1 MKRILTLSIFVL
13 LSLGL
18 AAQEK
23 PLEVAQLELSNGMQ
37 VWVNRDPSQ
46 PIVYGAVVV
55 RAGGKDCPDTGL
67 AHYLEHLL
75 FKGTEELGTVDYAA
89 EKVWLDSIAVCYDQL
104 SATPDQTE
112 RDSIQLEI
120 NRLSQKAAE
129 YAIPNEYD
137 RLIARFGGTGLNA
150 GTSYDYTYYYN
161 TFSPQYLAQ
170 WAELNSHRMLH
181 PVFRLFQGELE
192 TVYEEKNRSADNTLQ
207 APLFEMI
214 KEFSGSNPYSYQ
226 VIGSTENLKNPR
238 LGEMMAFFKK
248 YYVGCNMGLIL
259 SGDIDLEG
267 LEPLLEST
275 FGRIPR
281 GDVPEKAPVE
291 VEPMTGIRK
300 VKIKANIPL
309 IKISV
314 FAFNGPTDKEADAPA
329 LDLATGLLSNSFSSG
344 LMDSLTTSHKMLL
357 GGAARIPMF
366 NEMGIVG
373 FAVVPNIPFGSVAKA
388 EKRCWEQIRK
398 IQRGEFSDKDVEA
411 LKYEAAKNAL
421 ASLET
426 IGGRS
431 GQMVSVMT
439 QGRSWDAYLAQV
451 ESIRAITRDDIIR
464 VANKYFT
471 DKYIRFEKVM
481 GTYPKDKV
489 AKPKI
494 DPVNPPHAGEVS
506 AYAQKLE
513 AMPVQ
518 ERPARFLDF
527 DKDVQTLAVN
537 PHVSIVY
544 KENPVNDIFHLTLRI
559 PRGSQEDPALEHVA
573 SFLSSL
579 GTDSLS
585 VQQLGKAWQQLG
597 TSFSV
602 SADNHNFNLS
612 LVGFEEQLD
621 ASLQLLRHFMD
632 HAKADKKSFNEL
644 LTGVGL
650 AKSTFFE
657 GGTSNIMTAL
667 RSRVFYGEESSYLT
681 QLNKKELK
689 ALGTKGL
696 MERFRELQE
705 YDYTVLYSG
714 RKGIEQVAAA
724 LRRQLDTD
732 KPSKAAEWKHIANRQ
747 YDKPTVFFYDLPGS
761 RQMQLTTYQT
771 FAPQQTGA
779 QKATLKLLGEYFG
792 GGMFSLMF
800 QEVREFR
807 AMAYSA
813 SGYVSTPAPAYP
825 DDPAFL
831 VSSLGT
837 QADKALQAIQ
847 LVDSLLHT
855 MPLKENNLVSAKFSL
870 QAEANNGYP
879 NFRNLPGTIYRLRR
893 LGYTEDPDKAVME
906 ALPAV
911 DAAAVQALHQSVI
924 APAPVMYI
932 IVGDRKTLPME
943 EIAKYGEIV
952 EYKQADIYK

>member
-1 MKRILTLSIFVL
+1 M
-13 LSLGL
+13 
-18 AAQEK
+18 
-23 PLEVAQLELSNGMQ
+23 
-37 VWVNRDPSQ
+37 
-46 PIVYGAVVV
+46 
-55 RAGGKDCPDTGL
+55 
-67 AHYLEHLL
+67 
-75 FKGTEELGTVDYAA
+75 
-89 EKVWLDSIAVCYDQL
+89 
-104 SATPDQTE
+104 
-112 RDSIQLEI
+112 
-120 NRLSQKAAE
+120 
-129 YAIPNEYD
+129 
-137 RLIARFGGTGLNA
+137 
-150 GTSYDYTYYYN
+150 
-161 TFSPQYLAQ
+161 
-170 WAELNSHRMLH
+170 
-181 PVFRLFQGELE
+181 
-192 TVYEEKNRSADNTLQ
+192 
-207 APLFEMI
+207 
-214 KEFSGSNPYSYQ
+214 
-226 VIGSTENLKNPR
+226 
-238 LGEMMAFFKK
+238 
-248 YYVGCNMGLIL
+248 
-259 SGDIDLEG
+259 
-267 LEPLLEST
+267 
-275 FGRIPR
+275 
-281 GDVPEKAPVE
+281 
-291 VEPMTGIRK
+291 
-300 VKIKANIPL
+300 
-309 IKISV
+309 
-314 FAFNGPTDKEADAPA
+314 
-329 LDLATGLLSNSFSSG
+329 
-344 LMDSLTTSHKMLL
+344 
-357 GGAARIPMF
+357 
-366 NEMGIVG
+366 
-373 FAVVPNIPFGSVAKA
+373 
-388 EKRCWEQIRK
+388 
-398 IQRGEFSDKDVEA
+398 
-411 LKYEAAKNAL
+411 
-421 ASLET
+421 
-426 IGGRS
+426 
-431 GQMVSVMT
+431 
-439 QGRSWDAYLAQV
+439 
-451 ESIRAITRDDIIR
+451 
-464 VANKYFT
+464 
-471 DKYIRFEKVM
+471 
-481 GTYPKDKV
+481 
-489 AKPKI
+489 
-494 DPVNPPHAGEVS
+494 
-506 AYAQKLE
+506 
-513 AMPVQ
+513 
-518 ERPARFLDF
+518 
-527 DKDVQTLAVN
+527 
-537 PHVSIVY
+537 
-544 KENPVNDIFHLTLRI
+544 
-559 PRGSQEDPALEHVA
+559 
-573 SFLSSL
+573 
-579 GTDSLS
+579 
-585 VQQLGKAWQQLG
+585 
-597 TSFSV
+597 
-602 SADNHNFNLS
+602 
-612 LVGFEEQLD
+612 GFEEQLD

-724 LRRQLDTD
+724 LRLQLDTD
-732 KPSKAAEWKHIANRQ
+732 KPSKAAEWTHIATRQ

-761 RQMQLTTYQT
+761 RQVQLTTYQT

-893 LGYTEDPDKAVME
+893 LGYAEDPDKAVME